1 MTLMSQAVVEDC
13 AEFGCPNGCVQI
25 DYGVDDNG
33 DGSLDNASEIDD
45 WPSFVKTY
53 RLKII

>member
-1 MTLMSQAVVEDC
+1 MSQAVVEDC

-33 DGSLDNASEIDD
+33 DGSLDNASEIDG